1 MSISISN
8 HNRPNN
14 RYDYMI
20 MSVIFTLVAGNL
32 GGALQPIRLIG
43 LFSLP
48 FVLTFIYNNKL
59 RFRNILCFFILCFFY
74 SLISLFWTSDINE
87 AFKEFF
93 YYLVHISLFFSL
105 SIFLLMLI
113 APIIQ

>member
-1 MSISISN
+1 MSICISN

-48 FVLTFIYNNKL
+48 FVLTFIY
-59 RFRNILCFFILCFFY
+59 
-74 SLISLFWTSDINE
+74 T
-87 AFKEFF
+87 
-93 YYLVHISLFFSL
+93 
-105 SIFLLMLI
+105 
-113 APIIQ
+113 

>member
-1 MSISISN
+1 MSICISN
-8 HNRPNN
+8 HNRANN

-48 FVLTFIYNNKL
+48 FVMTFIYNNKL
-59 RFRNILCFFILCFFY
+59 RFRNILCFLFYVFLFTDKFIL
-74 SLISLFWTSDINE
+74 D
-87 AFKEFF
+87 K
-93 YYLVHISLFFSL
+93 
-105 SIFLLMLI
+105 
-113 APIIQ
+113 

>member
-1 MSISISN
+1 MSICISN
-8 HNRPNN
+8 HNRANN

-48 FVLTFIYNNKL
+48 FVMTFIYNNKL
-59 RFRNILCFFILCFFY
+59 RWKKNE
-74 SLISLFWTSDINE
+74 LISSIMTGSLGGLL
-87 AFKEFF
+87 
-93 YYLVHISLFFSL
+93 YL
-105 SIFLLMLI
+105 
-113 APIIQ
+113 

>member
-1 MSISISN
+1 
-8 HNRPNN
+8 
-14 RYDYMI
+14 MI

-87 AFKEFF
+87 AFFIIWYIF
-93 YYLVHISLFFSL
+93 LSFFSL

>member
-1 MSISISN
+1 MSICISN
-8 HNRPNN
+8 HNRANN

-48 FVLTFIYNNKL
+48 FVMTFIYNNKL
-59 RFRNILCFFILCFFY
+59 RFRNIPLFY
-74 SLISLFWTSDINE
+74 F
-87 AFKEFF
+87 
-93 YYLVHISLFFSL
+93 V
-105 SIFLLMLI
+105 
-113 APIIQ
+113 